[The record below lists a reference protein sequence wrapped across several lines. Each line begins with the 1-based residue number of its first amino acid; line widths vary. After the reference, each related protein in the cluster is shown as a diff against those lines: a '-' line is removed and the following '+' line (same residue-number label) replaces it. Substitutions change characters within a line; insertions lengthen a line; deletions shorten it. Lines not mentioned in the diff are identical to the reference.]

1 MGDFLSLRVSAVFE
15 DVWYLD
21 SGLFIISAVDEE
33 PRPRRTPGESW
44 GPVGYLASLFP
55 LMFSTEPLSLLES
68 VAYQQAMDATTQHGL
83 ARLVSFLQK
92 HDENKMLH

>member
-15 DVWYLD
+15 DVWYLNP
-21 SGLFIISAVDEE
+21 GLFISAVDEE
-33 PRPRRTPGESW
+33 SRPLRTPGESW
-44 GPVGYLASLFP
+44 GGGRFGYLVSLFP

-83 ARLVSFLQK
+83 ARLVSCL
-92 HDENKMLH
+92 